1 MFCCLEG
8 AEEFSPRVPT
18 LSFIHEAENGEY
30 LMSVAY
36 GSNANRLEAYPTLRC
51 RVAAVMG
58 LPHDLELSF
67 NPPKSNVA

>member
-1 MFCCLEG
+1 MFCCSKG
-8 AEEFSPRVPT
+8 MKSSAQVST

-51 RVAAVMG
+51 RVAAYTFT
-58 LPHDLELSF
+58 PSTDDLFPLA
-67 NPPKSNVA
+67 NCV